1 MPRNNPDHY
10 KLSGSRKEDPQRAA
24 VSRARLGAQASW
36 KRQEAWSKQNGRPA
50 VPQSKAGASEGDKGA
65 ES

>member
-1 MPRNNPDHY
+1 MARNNPDHY

-36 KRQEAWSKQNGRPA
+36 KRREASIKQEGPPVLSQPTTET
-50 VPQSKAGASEGDKGA
+50 SDGDKDA
-65 ES
+65 D